1 MNIGET
7 VKTIQKEFPSV
18 TISRL
23 RFMEREGLINPRRSK
38 GGTRDY
44 VKKDIERI
52 MSILDLQENQ
62 FYSLKAIKNN
72 PKLITNSSKIQLV
85 IREYSFHDALKK
97 SGLSDREFNDLLDF
111 NLEEKKDTYSQQ
123 DVNRFI
129 GFSYF
134 FNLGFSAKN
143 FTIFK
148 SMADRGAGFMEL
160 VKNNIE
166 DENDLDIAIENF
178 TSIIGSFISDDI

>member
-1 MNIGET
+1 MNIGQT

-23 RFMEREGLINPRRSK
+23 RFMEREGLINPGRSK

-44 VKKDIERI
+44 VKKDIDRI

-72 PKLITNSSKIQLV
+72 PKLITNSSKIQIV

-97 SGLSDREFNDLLDF
+97 SGLSNSEFNDLLNF
-111 NLEEKKDTYSQQ
+111 NLEVKKNIYSQQ
-123 DVNRFI
+123 DVNRFM

-134 FNLGFSAKN
+134 FNLGFTAKN

-160 VKNNIE
+160 VKNNLE
-166 DENDLDIAIENF
+166 EEKDLENAIENF
-178 TSIIGSFISDDI
+178 TLIIGSFISDDL

>member
-1 MNIGET
+1 MNIGQT

-23 RFMEREGLINPRRSK
+23 RFMEREGLINPARSK
-38 GGTRDY
+38 GGTREY
-44 VKKDIERI
+44 VKKDLDRI
-52 MSILDLQENQ
+52 LSILDLQENQ

-72 PKLITNSSKIQLV
+72 PKLITNSSKVQIV
-85 IREYSFHDALKK
+85 IKEYSFHDALKK
-97 SGLSDREFNDLLDF
+97 SGLSNNEFNDLLDF
-111 NLEEKKDTYSQQ
+111 NLEIKKDIYSQK
-123 DVNRFI
+123 DVQRFM

-160 VKNNIE
+160 VKNNLE
-166 DENDLDIAIENF
+166 EEKDLENAIENF
-178 TSIIGSFISDDI
+178 TLIIGSFISDDL